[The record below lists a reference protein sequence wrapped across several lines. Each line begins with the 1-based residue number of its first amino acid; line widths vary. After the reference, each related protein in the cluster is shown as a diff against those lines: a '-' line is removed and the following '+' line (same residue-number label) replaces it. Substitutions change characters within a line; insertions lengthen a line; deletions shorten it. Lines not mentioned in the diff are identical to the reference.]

1 MEATARERTW
11 AVVRCLLAAASIV
24 GGFGLIVLAVAFGN
38 CSAFGG
44 TCPAEA
50 PPLWD
55 DDTLR
60 FAAFGAALMVGPA
73 VFLAKPSLTRLWIA
87 IGAAAGAALVVGL
100 IARSISYG

>member
-1 MEATARERTW
+1 MEATTRERTW
-11 AVVRCLLAAASIV
+11 AVARGLLSAACIV
-24 GGFGLIVLAVAFGN
+24 GGFGSIVIAVVFGR
-38 CSAFGG
+38 CSAFGDS
-44 TCPAEA
+44 CPAEA

-55 DDTLR
+55 DDTMR

-87 IGAAAGAALVVGL
+87 MGAAAGAALVVGL